1 MESSMSRIS
10 TRYGLLL
17 ATLGLAALLLAPARA
32 QPATCAMPPRP
43 QGLLATFVTRVVDGD
58 TVRVAVRDGGSVSV
72 RLLGID
78 APERADPLG
87 RLSTEF
93 TRRHLDRRDVGLE
106 FDVRQRDRF
115 DRLLA
120 YVWVADG
127 TLFNLRIVREGY
139 AQVLT
144 IPPNV
149 RYAEVLLAC
158 QQEARRHNRGLWG
171 R

>member
-1 MESSMSRIS
+1 MSRVS

-17 ATLGLAALLLAPARA
+17 ATLGLALLVLASARA

-43 QGLLATFVTRVVDGD
+43 QGLSATFVTRVVDGD

-72 RLLGID
+72 RLLRID
-78 APERADPLG
+78 APERAEVLG
-87 RLSTEF
+87 SLSTEF
-93 TRRHLDRRDVGLE
+93 TRRHLDDRDVGLE
-106 FDVRQRDRF
+106 FDVQQRDRF
-115 DRLLA
+115 NRLLA
-120 YVWVADG
+120 YVWIGD
-127 TLFNLRIVREGY
+127 TLFNLQIVREGY

-149 RYAEVLLAC
+149 KYAEVLLAC

>member
-1 MESSMSRIS
+1 MSRVS

-17 ATLGLAALLLAPARA
+17 ATLGLAVLLLTPARA
-32 QPATCAMPPRP
+32 QTATCAMPPRP
-43 QGLLATFVTRVVDGD
+43 QGLPATFVTRVVDGD
-58 TVRVAVRDGGSVSV
+58 TVRVALRDGGSVPV

-78 APERADPLG
+78 APERADVLG

-120 YVWVADG
+120 YVWTGD
-127 TLFNLRIVREGY
+127 TLFNVQIVREGY